1 MGGTTPIPGPRA
13 PTGGDAAPRDA
24 ATHPTYRE
32 PMAIGDDSGLD
43 DGRVLVRG
51 DLVVEVP
58 ARCVRVADRPVPLTR
73 SEFEILVA
81 LAERAGQP
89 VSKDELA
96 VAVAVH
102 GPHAVPTPTDADRRS
117 IEVHMA
123 NLRRKLAAGSGD
135 RTAISTVRGLGY
147 RLTPEVRVPEQR
159 DGTAG

>member
-1 MGGTTPIPGPRA
+1 MAIGEIPGP
-13 PTGGDAAPRDA
+13 
-24 ATHPTYRE
+24 
-32 PMAIGDDSGLD
+32 D

-81 LAERAGQP
+81 LAERAGTP
-89 VSKDELA
+89 VSKDDLA

-102 GPHAVPTPTDADRRS
+102 GPHAVPSPTDADRRS

-123 NLRRKLAAGSGD
+123 NLRRKLAEGVGD
-135 RTAISTVRGLGY
+135 RGSISTVRGLGY
-147 RLTPEVRVPEQR
+147 RLVPEVLVPGQR
-159 DGTAG
+159 DGDAG

>member
-1 MGGTTPIPGPRA
+1 MANGTDPRQAGGRT
-13 PTGGDAAPRDA
+13 
-24 ATHPTYRE
+24 
-32 PMAIGDDSGLD
+32 
-43 DGRVLVRG
+43 LVRG

-58 ARCVRVADRPVPLTR
+58 ARCVRVAEHPVPLTR

-123 NLRRKLAAGSGD
+123 NLRRKLADRLGD
-135 RTAISTVRGLGY
+135 RGGIRTVRGLGY
-147 RLTPEVRVPEQR
+147 RLETEPRVPSQR
-159 DGTAG
+159 AAG

>member
-1 MGGTTPIPGPRA
+1 
-13 PTGGDAAPRDA
+13 
-24 ATHPTYRE
+24 
-32 PMAIGDDSGLD
+32 MAIGDDSGLD

-58 ARCVRVADRPVPLTR
+58 ARCVRVADRQVPLTR

-123 NLRRKLAAGSGD
+123 NLRRKLAEGSGD

-147 RLTPEVRVPEQR
+147 RLAPEVRVPDQR
-159 DGTAG
+159 DGTTG

>member
-1 MGGTTPIPGPRA
+1 MTTGAGPGR
-13 PTGGDAAPRDA
+13 TGGQ
-24 ATHPTYRE
+24 T
-32 PMAIGDDSGLD
+32 
-43 DGRVLVRG
+43 LVRG

-58 ARCVRVADRPVPLTR
+58 ARCVRVADEPVELTR

-102 GPHAVPTPTDADRRS
+102 GPHAVPSPTDADRRS

-123 NLRRKLAAGSGD
+123 NLRRKLAD
-135 RTAISTVRGLGY
+135 RFGRRGGISTVRGLGY
-147 RLTPEVRVPEQR
+147 LLAPDPRVPAQR
-159 DGTAG
+159 DATDD

>member
-1 MGGTTPIPGPRA
+1 MATGTDPGP
-13 PTGGDAAPRDA
+13 P
-24 ATHPTYRE
+24 
-32 PMAIGDDSGLD
+32 

-96 VAVAVH
+96 LAVAVH
-102 GPHAVPTPTDADRRS
+102 GPHAVPSPTDADRRS

-123 NLRRKLAAGSGD
+123 NLRRKLADQVGERGG
-135 RTAISTVRGLGY
+135 ISTVRGLGY
-147 RLTPEVRVPEQR
+147 RLAPELRVPGQR
-159 DGTAG
+159 DGAGD

>member
-1 MGGTTPIPGPRA
+1 
-13 PTGGDAAPRDA
+13 
-24 ATHPTYRE
+24 
-32 PMAIGDDSGLD
+32 MAIGDDSGLD

-123 NLRRKLAAGSGD
+123 NLRRKLAEGSGD

-147 RLTPEVRVPEQR
+147 RLTPEVRVPDQR

>member
-1 MGGTTPIPGPRA
+1 MTTGAGPGRA
-13 PTGGDAAPRDA
+13 
-24 ATHPTYRE
+24 
-32 PMAIGDDSGLD
+32 
-43 DGRVLVRG
+43 DGQTLVRG

-58 ARCVRVADRPVPLTR
+58 SRSVRVGDEPVPLTR

-102 GPHAVPTPTDADRRS
+102 GPHAVPRPTDADRRS

-123 NLRRKLAAGSGD
+123 NLRRKLADLVGQRGG
-135 RTAISTVRGLGY
+135 ISTVRGVGY
-147 RLTPEVRVPEQR
+147 RLAPDLRVPAQR
-159 DGTAG
+159 DR

>member
-1 MGGTTPIPGPRA
+1 MASGDIPGP
-13 PTGGDAAPRDA
+13 
-24 ATHPTYRE
+24 
-32 PMAIGDDSGLD
+32 D

-81 LAERAGQP
+81 LAERAGTP
-89 VSKDELA
+89 VSKDDLA

-117 IEVHMA
+117 VEVHMA
-123 NLRRKLAAGSGD
+123 NLRRKLAEGVGD
-135 RTAISTVRGLGY
+135 RGSISTVRGLGY
-147 RLTPEVRVPEQR
+147 RLVPEVLVPGQR
-159 DGTAG
+159 DGSAG